1 MTTTDLN
8 RLFPAPKREGLHE
21 DSVEAIIQDVL
32 KVSARNGGAWLLGR
46 HTFYEALL
54 KGALLK
60 DAVFAAVT
68 AAAKDSQNP
77 QRRIKAGMDEY
88 AKMYPE
94 TIEEPVSRP
103 APKSGKRGLLTDL
116 VAAFGSRRPVDH
128 R

>member
-8 RLFPAPKREGLHE
+8 KLFPAPTREGLHE
-21 DSVEAIIQDVL
+21 DSPEAIIQDVL
-32 KVSARNGGAWLLGR
+32 KVAARNGGAWLLGR

-54 KGALLK
+54 KGALIK

-77 QRRIKAGMDEY
+77 QRRIKAGMDKYDE
-88 AKMYPE
+88 MYPE
-94 TIEEPVSRP
+94 YTDESASHP

-116 VAAFGSRRPVDH
+116 VAAFGSRRPVERH
-128 R
+128 